1 MPIELTFFINP
12 DTRRLLVP
20 IALLIRNRLKELGLG
35 QRDLARAAHVTESY
49 ISQLLT
55 QKKLPPS
62 PTRTDMYEKIGRA
75 LKLPQGQLAKLAEQQ
90 RREQLRKRL
99 GDHPGPLLHDAREL
113 ILRKCQPRKTR
124 QIRAIFEKQPFGELE
139 RFVTQKLLG
148 VVKSV
153 ARQELDNPAWVRKV
167 ARLSKKS
174 YPQMRVTVLEFLDT
188 TIFDLSNENCIAFL
202 DPLIESWDIDLA
214 TFCIEIVLNR
224 RVAPGHHKTFEFIEK
239 GPDRT
244 AGEEPGLKDFLR
256 DSLLSGDTTEE
267 ELAFLRSLTF
277 ENKRPTSLYYY
288 REIQSLRDPLHFQPP
303 TRKPSAR

>member
-1 MPIELTFFINP
+1 V
-12 DTRRLLVP
+12 D

-55 QKKLPPS
+55 QKKLPPA
-62 PTRTDMYEKIGRA
+62 PNRTDMYEKIGRA
-75 LKLPQGQLAKLAEQQ
+75 LKLPHGQLAKLADQQ
-90 RREQLRKRL
+90 RREQIRKRL
-99 GDHPGPLLHDAREL
+99 GDQPTPLLHNVREL
-113 ILRKCQPRKTR
+113 ILRKCHPRKTR
-124 QIRAIFEKQPFGELE
+124 EIRAIFEKQHFGELE

-153 ARQELDNPAWVRKV
+153 ARQELDNSTWVRQV

-174 YPQMRVTVLEFLDT
+174 YPQMRVTVLEFLNT

-224 RVAPGHHKTFEFIEK
+224 RVAPGHHKTFEFMER
-239 GPDRT
+239 GPDKT
-244 AGEEPGLKDFLR
+244 SGEEPGLKDFLQ
-256 DSLLSGDTTEE
+256 DPLLSGDATQE
-267 ELAFLRSLTF
+267 ELMFLRALTF

-288 REIQSLRDPLHFQPP
+288 RELQNLRDPLHFQ
-303 TRKPSAR
+303 TSTKRPSV

>member
-1 MPIELTFFINP
+1 M
-12 DTRRLLVP
+12 D

-55 QKKLPPS
+55 QKKLPPA
-62 PTRTDMYEKIGRA
+62 PNRTDMYEKIGRA
-75 LKLPQGQLAKLAEQQ
+75 LKLPHGQLAKLADQQ
-90 RREQLRKRL
+90 RREQIRKRL
-99 GDHPGPLLHDAREL
+99 GDQPTPLLHDVREL
-113 ILRKCQPRKTR
+113 ILRKCHPRKTR
-124 QIRAIFEKQPFGELE
+124 EIRAIFEKQHFGELE

-153 ARQELDNPAWVRKV
+153 ARQELDNSAWVRQV

-174 YPQMRVTVLEFLDT
+174 YPQMRVTVLEFLNT

-224 RVAPGHHKTFEFIEK
+224 RVAPGHHKTFEFMER
-239 GPDRT
+239 GPDKT
-244 AGEEPGLKDFLR
+244 SGEEPGLKDFLK
-256 DSLLSGDTTEE
+256 DPLLSGDATQE
-267 ELAFLRSLTF
+267 ELMFLRALTF

-288 REIQSLRDPLHFQPP
+288 RELQNLRDPLHFQ
-303 TRKPSAR
+303 TSTKRPSV

>member
-1 MPIELTFFINP
+1 M
-12 DTRRLLVP
+12 D

-55 QKKLPPS
+55 QKKLPPA
-62 PTRTDMYEKIGRA
+62 PNRTDMYDKIGRV
-75 LKLPQGQLAKLAEQQ
+75 LKLPQGQLTKFADQQ

-99 GDHPGPLLHDAREL
+99 GDQPTPLLHNVREL
-113 ILRKCQPRKTR
+113 ILRKCHPRKTR

-153 ARQELDNPAWVRKV
+153 ARQELDNPMWMRKV
-167 ARLSKKS
+167 ARLSKKT
-174 YPQMRVTVLEFLDT
+174 YPQMRVTVLEFMDT

-224 RVAPGHHKTFEFIEK
+224 RVAPEHHKTFEFMEK
-239 GPDRT
+239 QPDK
-244 AGEEPGLKDFLR
+244 ASGEEPGLKEFLQ
-256 DSLLSGDTTEE
+256 DPLLSRDVTEE
-267 ELAFLRSLTF
+267 ELSFLRALTF

-288 REIQSLRDPLHFQPP
+288 REIQSLRDPLHFQSSNRTPLSKV
-303 TRKPSAR
+303 TH

>member
-1 MPIELTFFINP
+1 M
-12 DTRRLLVP
+12 D
-20 IALLIRNRLKELGLG
+20 IALLIRNRLKELKLG

-55 QKKLPPS
+55 QKKLPPA
-62 PTRTDMYEKIGRA
+62 PNRTDMYDKLGRA
-75 LKLPQGQLAKLAEQQ
+75 LKLPQGQLAELADQQ

-99 GDHPGPLLHDAREL
+99 GDQPTPLLHNVREL
-113 ILRKCQPRKTR
+113 ILRKCHPRKTR
-124 QIRAIFEKQPFGELE
+124 EIRAIFEKQHFGELE

-153 ARQELDNPAWVRKV
+153 ARQELENPTWVHKV

-174 YPQMRVTVLEFLDT
+174 YPQMRVTVLEFLST

-224 RVAPGHHKTFEFIEK
+224 RVAPGHHKTFEFMER
-239 GPDRT
+239 GPDKT
-244 AGEEPGLKDFLR
+244 SGEEPGLKDFLQ
-256 DSLLSGDTTEE
+256 DPLLSGDATEE
-267 ELAFLRSLTF
+267 EVTFLRTLTF

-288 REIQSLRDPLHFQPP
+288 RELQSLRDPLHFQ
-303 TRKPSAR
+303 TSNKKPSAR

>member
-1 MPIELTFFINP
+1 M
-12 DTRRLLVP
+12 P
-20 IALLIRNRLKELGLG
+20 IALLIRNRLKELGLD
-35 QRDLARAAHVTESY
+35 QRDLARAADVTESY

-55 QKKLPPS
+55 QKKLPPA
-62 PTRTDMYEKIGRA
+62 PNRTDMYEKLGRA
-75 LKLPQGQLAKLAEQQ
+75 LKLPQGQLAKLADQQ

-99 GDHPGPLLHDAREL
+99 GDQPTPLLHNVREL
-113 ILRKCQPRKTR
+113 ILRKCHPRKTR
-124 QIRAIFEKQPFGELE
+124 QIREIFEKQHFGELE

-153 ARQELDNPAWVRKV
+153 ARQELDNPMWVRKV

-188 TIFDLSNENCIAFL
+188 TIFDLSSENCIAFL

-224 RVAPGHHKTFEFIEK
+224 RVAPGHHKTFEFMER
-239 GPDRT
+239 GPDKT
-244 AGEEPGLKDFLR
+244 SGEEPGLKEFLQ
-256 DSLLSGDTTEE
+256 DPLLSGDATEE
-267 ELAFLRSLTF
+267 ELIFLRALTF

-288 REIQSLRDPLHFQPP
+288 RELQSLRDPLHFQ
-303 TRKPSAR
+303 TSNRKPSVR